1 MQPKAPGS
9 ARYRSAQY
17 ADTVSRIASNV
28 RRIRA
33 AHPWTQEEVAARAGR
48 LSPRLYRQIESGTTN
63 LTAATLT
70 RIAEALE
77 VDVAALLAPAP
88 PPQPKRGRP
97 RKNPHDE
104 GRASITSNPVD
115 EASRSAEAVLSKVSS
130 EAQAEGP
137 ARADRP
143 GTLPSPLGPSTAAV
157 PQARGADANPAGDA
171 PEASPLADRV
181 AEFRRE
187 LEDRLSRLVRE
198 AQQVESALLN
208 LADAPGGA
216 PSTTTAVVA
225 RVTAAAVI
233 TLPLQ
238 DERSVRGAVVLLLR
252 ANPGGLRTT
261 ELAEALRVSHLR
273 PRKNELHNVV
283 RSLFDAGVLARD
295 GFRGGY
301 VYRLRT
307 GGREPPAS

>member
-1 MQPKAPGS
+1 
-9 ARYRSAQY
+9 
-17 ADTVSRIASNV
+17 VSRIASNV

-97 RKNPHDE
+97 RKNPPGE
-104 GRASITSNPVD
+104 GRASGTANFVD
-115 EASRSAEAVLSKVSS
+115 EPFRSAEAVLSKVSS
-130 EAQAEGP
+130 EAP
-137 ARADRP
+137 DRADLP
-143 GTLPSPLGPSTAAV
+143 VALPSPLGPPIAV
-157 PQARGADANPAGDA
+157 PQANGADTNPPGDA
-171 PEASPLADRV
+171 AAEELPLARRV
-181 AEFRRE
+181 AEFRQE

-216 PSTTTAVVA
+216 PSTATAVVA
-225 RVTAAAVI
+225 RVTAAAVV
-233 TLPLQ
+233 TPPLQ
-238 DERSVRGAVVLLLR
+238 HERNVRGAVVLLLR

-261 ELAEALRVSHLR
+261 EIAEVLGASSLR

-283 RSLFDAGVLARD
+283 RSLFDAGALVRE

-307 GGREPPAS
+307 AGRETPES